1 MSKNVKEPDFLLLY
15 IIILSIP
22 LLLLSPAM
30 QLKFS
35 GFVHL
40 VTREPFPSLSP
51 LIIIIF
57 LCVLAPASL
66 QLHTAVVAAV
76 AGASLKPG
84 RKMHLMK
91 GLEHPLQRCLW
102 IDPNHF
108 IPFPSL
114 CYPVCI
120 LSLV

>member
-1 MSKNVKEPDFLLLY
+1 MSKNVKEPGFLLLY

-22 LLLLSPAM
+22 FLLLSPAI

-57 LCVLAPASL
+57 VCVLVPASL
-66 QLHTAVVAAV
+66 QLHAAVVAAV
-76 AGASLKPG
+76 TGASLKPG
-84 RKMHLMK
+84 KQMHLMK
-91 GLEHPLQRCLW
+91 GLEHPL
-102 IDPNHF
+102 
-108 IPFPSL
+108 
-114 CYPVCI
+114 
-120 LSLV
+120 